1 MHNFVIPQESHF
13 LSTFFMK
20 LDNKTL
26 IYVYACVL
34 FILTFLFVQR
44 LITSFKT
51 QEFDYLRL
59 SVNLALLI
67 YIIIKVVKLGKVEN
81 DKKENNEQS

>member
-1 MHNFVIPQESHF
+1 
-13 LSTFFMK
+13 MK

-26 IYVYACVL
+26 IYVYAGVL

-67 YIIIKVVKLGKVEN
+67 YIIIKVVKLGKEEN

>member
-1 MHNFVIPQESHF
+1 
-13 LSTFFMK
+13 MK

-26 IYVYACVL
+26 IYVYAGVL

-59 SVNLALLI
+59 SVNLGLLV
-67 YIIIKVVKLGKVEN
+67 YIIIKVVKLGKIEN
-81 DKKENNEQS
+81 DKTDSDAK

>member
-1 MHNFVIPQESHF
+1 
-13 LSTFFMK
+13 MK
-20 LDNKTL
+20 LNNKTL
-26 IYVYACVL
+26 IYVYAGVL

-59 SVNLALLI
+59 SVNLGLLV
-67 YIIIKVVKLGKVEN
+67 YIIIKVVKLGKI
-81 DKKENNEQS
+81 ENNKTDSDAK

>member
-1 MHNFVIPQESHF
+1 
-13 LSTFFMK
+13 MK

-26 IYVYACVL
+26 IYVYAGVL

-59 SVNLALLI
+59 SVNLGLVV

-81 DKKENNEQS
+81 NNKENNEQK

>member
-1 MHNFVIPQESHF
+1 
-13 LSTFFMK
+13 MK

-26 IYVYACVL
+26 IYVYAGVL

-59 SVNLALLI
+59 SVNLGLLV
-67 YIIIKVVKLGKVEN
+67 YIIIKVVKLGKI
-81 DKKENNEQS
+81 ENNKTDSDAK

>member
-1 MHNFVIPQESHF
+1 
-13 LSTFFMK
+13 MK

-26 IYVYACVL
+26 IYVYAGVL

-81 DKKENNEQS
+81 NSKENNEQK

>member
-1 MHNFVIPQESHF
+1 
-13 LSTFFMK
+13 MK

-26 IYVYACVL
+26 IYVYAGVL

-59 SVNLALLI
+59 AVNLVLLI

-81 DKKENNEQS
+81 NKKENNE

>member
-1 MHNFVIPQESHF
+1 
-13 LSTFFMK
+13 MK
-20 LDNKTL
+20 LDNKIIL
-26 IYVYACVL
+26 YVYVGAL
-34 FILTFLFVQR
+34 FILTYLFASK

-81 DKKENNEQS
+81 DKKENNE

>member
-1 MHNFVIPQESHF
+1 
-13 LSTFFMK
+13 MK

-26 IYVYACVL
+26 IYVYAGVL

-67 YIIIKVVKLGKVEN
+67 YIIIKVVKLGRVEN

>member
-1 MHNFVIPQESHF
+1 
-13 LSTFFMK
+13 MK
-20 LDNKTL
+20 LNNKTL
-26 IYVYACVL
+26 IYVYAGVL

-59 SVNLALLI
+59 SVNLGLLI

-81 DKKENNEQS
+81 NNKENNEQK

>member
-1 MHNFVIPQESHF
+1 
-13 LSTFFMK
+13 MK

-26 IYVYACVL
+26 IYVYAGVL

-81 DKKENNEQS
+81 DKEENNEQS